1 MKQKAGELSD
11 QFDGFLKNKKYL
23 IIDRRLMDGMNFEA
37 LLAAAIAAILLLF
50 LGRQRNIGLL
60 IRRLFKLTQAI
71 GSCEIQLVFLKFLL
85 LSVRQKVRQF
95 AVDTQLITTCYS
107 LVNRL

>member
-37 LLAAAIAAILLLF
+37 LLVPF
-50 LGRQRNIGLL
+50 L
-60 IRRLFKLTQAI
+60 
-71 GSCEIQLVFLKFLL
+71 
-85 LSVRQKVRQF
+85 
-95 AVDTQLITTCYS
+95 
-107 LVNRL
+107 